1 MTTDANGLVSLIK
14 GTKQLKKTFN
24 IFIKYCVPAK
34 EKKVTTNVIQIL
46 THGSTLNHT
55 YWDFAPGYSYVDVAA
70 ASGLAT
76 LSYDRLGIG
85 LSDHPNPLLE
95 TQGQAQIEIYHGL
108 VQLVRSGA
116 LGHSFSKV
124 IAVGHSYGSTLGD
137 GTLSKY
143 PNDFDALINT
153 DYDGPLAWLKHT
165 IFSLGLLK
173 ANTLP
178 RLAHLP
184 DGYLV
189 PGKKEGLQTPFLKYP
204 NFDPSVLDSTFETIQ
219 TFSLSELLNPANST
233 LWGNPVV
240 LAAYTSPV
248 MVVVGEHD
256 FILCGRD
263 CPQDKASQILQTTYS
278 SADPRKSLSWLV
290 PGSGHNINGHL
301 NVDQVF
307 HKMASWVNSLGWD

>member
-1 MTTDANGLVSLIK
+1 MIVLVVALLSLFSSCGSCFTTSTDQNLTWARSADGHARCLAGTVLISIDFESYQWEIELPTNQLETTDFVMTAMTTDANGLVSLIK
-14 GTKQLKKTFN
+14 ETKQLKKTFN

-46 THGSTLNHT
+46 THGSTLDHT
-55 YWDFAPGYSYVDVAA
+55 YWDFALGYSCVNVAA
-70 ASGLAT
+70 APGLAT

-85 LSDHPNPLLE
+85 LPDHPNPLLE

-108 VQLVRSGA
+108 AQLVRSGA

-124 IAVGHSYGSTLGD
+124 IAVGYSYGSTLGD

-143 PNDFDALINT
+143 LNDFDALINT

-189 PGKKEGLQTPFLKYP
+189 REERRVFK
-204 NFDPSVLDSTFETIQ
+204 
-219 TFSLSELLNPANST
+219 
-233 LWGNPVV
+233 
-240 LAAYTSPV
+240 
-248 MVVVGEHD
+248 
-256 FILCGRD
+256 
-263 CPQDKASQILQTTYS
+263 
-278 SADPRKSLSWLV
+278 
-290 PGSGHNINGHL
+290 HL
-301 NVDQVF
+301 F
-307 HKMASWVNSLGWD
+307 

>member
-1 MTTDANGLVSLIK
+1 MIILVAALLSLFSSCGSCITLEGGFTTSTVQNLTWAHSAGGHARCLAGTVPISIDFESYQWEIEIPTNQLETTDFVVMAMTTDANGLASLINGK
-14 GTKQLKKTFN
+14 KQLKKTYD

-34 EKKVTTNVIQIL
+34 EKKVTTNIIQIL
-46 THGSTLNHT
+46 THGTTLDHT

-76 LSYDRLGIG
+76 LSYDRLGVG

-108 VQLVRSGA
+108 VQLVRTGA

-153 DYDGPLAWLKHT
+153 DYDGTLAWLKHT

-189 PGKKEGLQTPFLKYP
+189 PGRKEGLQTPFLKYP
-204 NFDPSVLDSTFETIQ
+204 NFDPGGESMKAWRLFVFRSIAAK
-219 TFSLSELLNPANST
+219 LS
-233 LWGNPVV
+233 
-240 LAAYTSPV
+240 
-248 MVVVGEHD
+248 
-256 FILCGRD
+256 
-263 CPQDKASQILQTTYS
+263 
-278 SADPRKSLSWLV
+278 
-290 PGSGHNINGHL
+290 
-301 NVDQVF
+301 
-307 HKMASWVNSLGWD
+307 